1 MSTSKGGPI
10 VDADGHVLEPLDTW
24 QKYIDPKYRDR
35 AVRLEHDEKGWEVLL
50 FDNKPCET
58 VRGTL
63 GAIGGVGSDTEEL
76 AAFLTPG
83 ERTYADGAPPGSY
96 DPTARIKVMDVRA
109 D

>member
-63 GAIGGVGSDTEEL
+63 GAIGRCW
-76 AAFLTPG
+76 FRYR
-83 ERTYADGAPPGSY
+83 RTRSLPHPRRTDVCGWFPP
-96 DPTARIKVMDVRA
+96 RQL
-109 D
+109 